1 VLVVQVDGRVRDRMN
16 VRVEATEQECRE
28 LALASP
34 KVKQYLGGREPARVI
49 VRAPRLVNIVTAA

>member
-1 VLVVQVDGRVRDRMN
+1 

-34 KVKQYLGGREPARVI
+34 KIKQYLGGREPARVI